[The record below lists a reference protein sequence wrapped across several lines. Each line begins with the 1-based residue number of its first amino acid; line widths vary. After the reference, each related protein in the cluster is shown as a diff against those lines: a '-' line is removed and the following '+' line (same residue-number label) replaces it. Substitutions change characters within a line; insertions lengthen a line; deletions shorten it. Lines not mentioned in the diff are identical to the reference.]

1 MKIVDSK
8 TKPPV
13 VGKVSTI
20 TQPIQPRT
28 NGTKPPKYTNY
39 EIAMHTVRLQQSG
52 TMISVD
58 LTWNLSCNSHVH
70 FYLSNTTVQ

>member
-1 MKIVDSK
+1 MFHRDKEAKGDVRQVDSK
-8 TKPPV
+8 AKPPV
-13 VGKVSTI
+13 IGKASTV

-28 NGTKPPKYTNY
+28 NGTKSVKYPNY

-58 LTWNLSCNSHVH
+58 LTWSLSCK
-70 FYLSNTTVQ
+70 